1 MVKRQEDVTG
11 GAGDAVQSGKVPTG
25 SRAWTEGTPAKI
37 QSAPSFP
44 LAWAGTS
51 DAHTFPLSKR
61 ISPLFS
67 ALHPP
72 HLRRPAGPHSQLAPR
87 EVLQPQVV
95 RGARKQAAVQLAAS
109 EAAVRHVSSHGEW
122 GVTATEQEGKG
133 DAGGQ
138 GDAGNGGIKSEE
150 GG

>member
-1 MVKRQEDVTG
+1 M
-11 GAGDAVQSGKVPTG
+11 
-25 SRAWTEGTPAKI
+25 
-37 QSAPSFP
+37 
-44 LAWAGTS
+44 
-51 DAHTFPLSKR
+51 
-61 ISPLFS
+61 FS

-133 DAGGQ
+133 DTGGH
-138 GDAGNGGIKSEE
+138 GDAGNGGIQVLRENRRGEE
-150 GG
+150 RREEKRREIQDKPA